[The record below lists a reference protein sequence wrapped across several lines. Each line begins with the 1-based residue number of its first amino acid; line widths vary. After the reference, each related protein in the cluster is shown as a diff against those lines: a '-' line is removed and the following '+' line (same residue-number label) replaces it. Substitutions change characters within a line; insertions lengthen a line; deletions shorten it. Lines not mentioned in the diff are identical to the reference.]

1 MLALQRNSLTYFQ
14 TVELAA
20 DLDELPCV
28 VDVRFR
34 FERARDLSI
43 KDPATTFSHGTGY
56 NYFRRVADRGRGR
69 IEADLALTNQPPP
82 SFLPLQSFNHAQN
95 GPDANLHAQFN
106 ARTTLHPSLLSPLI
120 RVFSDKARDNSIHG
134 TKNESSL
141 NNREPFR
148 NSA

>member
-1 MLALQRNSLTYFQ
+1 MHSIHVHTETKHFPIADSLRVLALQRNLLTYFQ
-14 TVELAA
+14 TVELAS

-69 IEADLALTNQPPP
+69 IEADLALTNQPSP
-82 SFLPLQSFNHAQN
+82 SPS
-95 GPDANLHAQFN
+95 PCNLS
-106 ARTTLHPSLLSPLI
+106 TTRKTMQTSMHNLTGEQPSIQVCSRL
-120 RVFSDKARDNSIHG
+120 
-134 TKNESSL
+134 
-141 NNREPFR
+141 
-148 NSA
+148 